1 MKASRNLELLKL
13 NTHFCRRVYMCIFLG
28 MEFTVFITLFEW
40 FVTSEGGELEWGDGK
55 LFGVL
60 VTPSWAGQEGIL
72 LRAHVPSAHIFSL
85 LAGSLS
91 E

>member
-1 MKASRNLELLKL
+1 M
-13 NTHFCRRVYMCIFLG
+13 HFLG

-40 FVTSEGGELEWGDGK
+40 FVTSEGGELEWGNGK
-55 LFGVL
+55 LFMVL

-72 LRAHVPSAHIFSL
+72 LRALVPSAHIFNL
-85 LAGSLS
+85 LAGLLS

>member
-1 MKASRNLELLKL
+1 MKASRNLELLKF
-13 NTHFCRRVYMCIFLG
+13 NTHFWRRVYVHFLG

-40 FVTSEGGELEWGDGK
+40 FVTSEGGELEWGNGK
-55 LFGVL
+55 LFMVL

-72 LRAHVPSAHIFSL
+72 LRALVPSAHIFNL
-85 LAGSLS
+85 LAGLLS

>member
-1 MKASRNLELLKL
+1 MKASRNLELLKF
-13 NTHFCRRVYMCIFLG
+13 NTHFCRRVYVHFLG

-40 FVTSEGGELEWGDGK
+40 FVTSEGGELEWGNGK
-55 LFGVL
+55 LFMVL

-72 LRAHVPSAHIFSL
+72 LRALVPSAHIFNL
-85 LAGSLS
+85 LAGLLS